1 MRSEN
6 YFDYIVIGAGSGG
19 IATANRAASY
29 GKKVALIE
37 KNIIGGTCVNVGCV
51 PKKIMWHASQIA
63 EALELAN
70 NYGFNIN
77 QQLDANNFNWK
88 QLINSTNDYISRI
101 HKAYTNIF
109 QKNKITLITA
119 EAYFF
124 DSNTVIVAG
133 EKYHA
138 EHICIATGGY
148 PKVPDIPGANYGIT
162 SNDFFS
168 LQQQPKKI
176 VIIGSG
182 YIAVEIASFLNS
194 IGTDTTII
202 ARKNNILTSFDN
214 SISSSLAELL
224 QQQGIKIL
232 FNTLVTKIDNA
243 NNSLNIHLNN
253 NSSIQAD
260 TVLWAIGRL
269 PAVESLKLASA
280 AVNTDTQGYIAVDN
294 HQNTSQANI
303 YAIGDNTGNIQLTPV
318 AIAAGRKLADRIFN
332 SQKQSCICYKNI
344 ASVIFSHPPVGTI
357 GMTEKQAI
365 NTFGKANIKIYTSEF
380 KPMYLS
386 VANINAITTIKM
398 ITLATTDKI
407 IGLHI
412 IGVAADEMLQ
422 GFAVAIKMGATRSD
436 FNETIAIHPTS
447 AEEVVLIK

>member
-1 MRSEN
+1 MAKEN
-6 YFDYIVIGAGSGG
+6 HFDYIVIGAGSGG

-29 GKKVALIE
+29 GKKVVLIE

-63 EALELAN
+63 EAVELAS
-70 NYGFNIN
+70 NYGFNVS
-77 QQLDANNFNWK
+77 QQQDTKKFNWNK
-88 QLINSTNDYISRI
+88 LINSTNNYISRI
-101 HKAYTNIF
+101 HNAYTNIF
-109 QKNKITLITA
+109 QKNNITLITA
-119 EAYFF
+119 EACFI
-124 DSNTVIVAG
+124 DSNTVLASG
-133 EKYHA
+133 KKYHA
-138 EHICIATGGY
+138 EHICVATGGY
-148 PKVPDIPGANYGIT
+148 PNIPDIPGAHYGIT

-168 LQQQPKKI
+168 LHRQPKKI

-182 YIAVEIASFLNS
+182 YIAVELASFLNS

-202 ARKNNILTSFDN
+202 ARKNNILTSFD
-214 SISSSLAELL
+214 STISASLAESL
-224 QQQGIKIL
+224 QKQGIKIL
-232 FNTLVTKIDNA
+232 FNTLATKIDNN
-243 NNSLNIHLNN
+243 NNSINIHLNN
-253 NSSIQAD
+253 NNSIPAD
-260 TVLWAIGRL
+260 TLLWAIGRN
-269 PAVESLKLASA
+269 PAVESLKLANA
-280 AVNTDTQGYIAVDN
+280 AVDTNNQGYISIDKQ
-294 HQNTSQANI
+294 QNTSQKNI

-332 SQKQSCICYKNI
+332 NQQQPCISYDNI

-357 GMTEKQAI
+357 GMTEQQAV
-365 NTFGKANIKIYTSEF
+365 NKFGKENIKIYTSKF

-386 VANINAITTIKM
+386 VANIDEITTIKM
-398 ITLATTDKI
+398 ITVKATDKI

-422 GFAVAIKMGATRSD
+422 GFAVAIKMGATRKH